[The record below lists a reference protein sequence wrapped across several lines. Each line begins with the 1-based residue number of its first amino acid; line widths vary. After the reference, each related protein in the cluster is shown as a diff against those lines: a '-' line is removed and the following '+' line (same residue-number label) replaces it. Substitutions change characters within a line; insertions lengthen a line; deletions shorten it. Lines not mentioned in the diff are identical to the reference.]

1 MNNLKIL
8 DRFFLDDDN
17 IKHANDNIT
26 RNQLNETITVIAQ
39 ENSSAIFEKLF
50 QCDPSPKTFCICNPP
65 FFSSPEEVTNAQNR
79 TGKRKRPRSKNSG
92 SSSEIVYEDG
102 GELGFVTKIVNES
115 VELKDKIEIFSTML
129 GCKKNVQKVVEQLR
143 AHSIGFT
150 TTEFSQGKTVR
161 WGVAW
166 SFKHDLKTLK
176 ESPSSSKKVA
186 TPANVLKHEIQTTA
200 FEETVQKIISIFSEL
215 SISIKKTE
223 RKADHYQWVL
233 HATQNTWSNQ
243 RRKRRAEQQKEAN
256 QLPEEPKTD
265 DLNLGFE
272 MHNSKGVVELRMFF
286 ISGSMSKDC
295 ANQILQ
301 YVKNKFKQ

>member
-1 MNNLKIL
+1 M
-8 DRFFLDDDN
+8 
-17 IKHANDNIT
+17 
-26 RNQLNETITVIAQ
+26 IAQ

-50 QCDPSPKTFCICNPP
+50 QFDPSPKTFCICNPP
-65 FFSSPEEVTNAQNR
+65 FFSSNEEVTSAQNR
-79 TGKRKRPRSKNSG
+79 TGKRKRPRSKNTG
-92 SSSEIVYEDG
+92 SPSEIVYEDG
-102 GELGFVTKIVNES
+102 GELGFVTKIVSES

-129 GCKKNVQKVVEQLR
+129 GCKKNVQKILEQLI

-150 TTEFSQGKTVR
+150 MTEFLQGKTMR

-176 ESPSSSKKVA
+176 ESPSPSSSKKA
-186 TPANVLKHEIQTTA
+186 TTPANVLKHEIQTTA
-200 FEETVQKIISIFSEL
+200 FEETVQKIIAIFNEL

-223 RKADHYQWVL
+223 EKADHYQWVL

-256 QLPEEPKTD
+256 PSPEEPKTNE

-272 MHNSKGVVELRMFF
+272 VHNSKGIVELRMFF

-301 YVKNKFKQ
+301 YIKNKFKQ